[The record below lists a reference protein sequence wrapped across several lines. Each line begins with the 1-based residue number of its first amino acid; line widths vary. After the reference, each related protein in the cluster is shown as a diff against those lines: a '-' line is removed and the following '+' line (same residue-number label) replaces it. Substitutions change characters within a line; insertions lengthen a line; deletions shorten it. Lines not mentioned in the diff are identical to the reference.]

1 MLALSL
7 SALAGFV
14 GLGTE
19 AASWYNTK
27 RTMQGAAD
35 AAASA
40 AALALAANEASS
52 TFTTLARSIAAS
64 YSFVNGSN
72 GTKVTVNYPPTSGS
86 YTGSAAVEVIISQTQ
101 TPLLSGVFISTGPTI
116 GARAVGLAN
125 TSRTGQGCVVAL
137 DPNNETS
144 FTVSGSAALTFNS
157 CSLYDNS
164 PSTSALNINA
174 GGSISALS
182 AYLAGNV
189 SGTGLTTTA
198 GTFTGADPMLDPYLS
213 ASVPSYSGCG
223 STNYKLNGGRS
234 ETISVNASGY
244 YVFCN
249 GLQVLGGGVLTLGAG
264 TFIIDRGQLDVQ
276 ANATL
281 TATSGTTIILT
292 TSDPTKSCATSSISG
307 SSTVSITAPTSGSL
321 SGLALFQDRAC
332 TDTSASNS
340 LSGGSTQSIT
350 GAIYFP
356 HEPVTWSG
364 GASTGGAVCTQLLAW
379 SISFSGS
386 STFNSNC
393 TSAGTKTVA
402 LTGGN
407 VVE

>member
-19 AASWYNTK
+19 VASWYTTK

-64 YSFVNGSN
+64 YNFVNGSN
-72 GTKVTVNYPPTSGS
+72 GTTVTVYYPPASGS
-86 YTGSAAVEVIISQTQ
+86 YTGSAAVEVDISQTQ

-116 GARAVGLAN
+116 RARAVGLAN

-137 DPNNETS
+137 DPHNETS

-157 CSLYDNS
+157 CSLYVDS
-164 PSTSALNINA
+164 PSTSGLNINA
-174 GGSISALS
+174 GGTISALS
-182 AYLAGNV
+182 AYLVGNV
-189 SGTGLTTTA
+189 SGTGLTTTN
-198 GTFTGADPMLDPYLS
+198 GTYTGADPMLDPYLS
-213 ASVPSYSGCG
+213 AAVPSYSGCD
-223 STNYKLNGGRS
+223 SNNYKLNGGKS
-234 ETISVNASGY
+234 DTLTVNASGY

-249 GLQVLGGGVLTLGAG
+249 GLQILGGGSLTLGPG
-264 TFIIDRGQLDVQ
+264 TFIIDRGMLDIQ
-276 ANATL
+276 ANGTL

-292 TSDPTKSCATSSISG
+292 TSTPSSSCATASIAG
-307 SSTVSITAPTSGSL
+307 SSTVTLTAPTSGSL
-321 SGLALFQDRAC
+321 SGLALFQDRTC

-340 LSGGSTQSIT
+340 LSGGSTQNIT

-356 HEPVTWSG
+356 GEPVTWSG
-364 GASTGGAVCTQLLAW
+364 GAATGGAVCTQLLAW

-386 STFNSNC
+386 STFNSTC
-393 TSAGTKTVA
+393 SSAGTRTVA

-407 VVE
+407 LVE